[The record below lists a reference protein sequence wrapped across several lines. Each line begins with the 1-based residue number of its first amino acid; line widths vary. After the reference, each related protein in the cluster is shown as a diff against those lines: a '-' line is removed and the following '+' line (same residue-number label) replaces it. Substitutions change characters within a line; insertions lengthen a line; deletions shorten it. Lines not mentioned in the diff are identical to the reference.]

1 MDRPYLFYK
10 KYWHSR
16 LFTVLSNAAANY
28 RKISKICVNIK
39 YENQILSEL
48 SITPDLAILELET
61 RFPNMEDFSIPLMS
75 QTNSFYP
82 QEKSSELGILSF
94 KFLINCKC
102 FVYISFVWL
111 FVFWTKNIQDSHC
124 SQIDCSLLFSVIF
137 HRLVI

>member
-1 MDRPYLFYK
+1 MDGPYLFYK

-75 QTNSFYP
+75 QTKSFYP
-82 QEKSSELGILSF
+82 QEKISELGTLSL
-94 KFLINCKC
+94 KFLINHAC
-102 FVYISFVWL
+102 FVYLL
-111 FVFWTKNIQDSHC
+111 FVRLYTANPFPAYLRTVVGGSTHLKVKK
-124 SQIDCSLLFSVIF
+124 LLDFS
-137 HRLVI
+137 